1 MCPYKKVL
9 FENADYVSTG
19 NTAWF
24 SVSVEGRKPGRPSS
38 TNPDGS
44 KRKKRKSKK
53 KVCWSI
59 WFNVLSTSFPATDI
73 KTFLSLKWVY
83 YANWQKGEKFDI
95 DIAYINLVNI
105 YEISCFR
112 HTKDAICYLS
122 QLIQGVMTLLWRT
135 LELSVTTAVQT
146 ATHNHRLHLH
156 FLRVRGVLVARHYA
170 GSPLPLDREPP
181 LRTERSPLEI
191 TLCISYSSPVSR

>member
-1 MCPYKKVL
+1 MSILCKLAKGGKV
-9 FENADYVSTG
+9 YIPVYR
-19 NTAWF
+19 
-24 SVSVEGRKPGRPSS
+24 VSS
-38 TNPDGS
+38 TN
-44 KRKKRKSKK
+44 
-53 KVCWSI
+53 
-59 WFNVLSTSFPATDI
+59 DI
-73 KTFLSLKWVY
+73 V
-83 YANWQKGEKFDI
+83 
-95 DIAYINLVNI
+95 YINLVNI

-191 TLCISYSSPVSR
+191 TLCISYSSPVSRLVNHIQKVAL